1 MKRLGLISAA
11 MVWAGVAMG
20 QTTNSYTIGVNQSI
34 PDGSASGLALS
45 TNLSGIFGSVSQVTV
60 GLDIGGGYNG
70 DLYAYLAGP
79 NGGFAVL
86 LNRVG
91 TTNGNSFGYSDSGFN
106 ITLDDSG
113 GNNNVHYYQNFVL
126 PVGALTGTWA
136 SDGEN
141 IDPNS
146 GLTGT
151 AASTATLASMDG
163 TDPNGT
169 WTLYIADLSG
179 GGQSTLLNW
188 TLNITAVPEPGTWAM
203 GMVGGILMLIGVNL
217 RRKIMPRR

>member
-1 MKRLGLISAA
+1 MKRLGLISAVT
-11 MVWAGVAMG
+11 VWAGVAMA
-20 QTTNSYTIGVNQSI
+20 QVTTNSYTFNVNQSV
-34 PDGSASGLALS
+34 PDGSASGLAFS
-45 TNLSGIFGSVSQVTV
+45 TNLGGIYGTIQNVTV
-60 GLDIGGGYNG
+60 GLDISGGYNG

-91 TTNGNSFGYSDSGFN
+91 TTNGNAFGYSDSGFN

-113 GNNNVHYYQNFVL
+113 GNNNVHFYQLILN
-126 PVGALTGTWA
+126 PNGGALTGTWG

-141 IDPNS
+141 VDPNG

-203 GMVGGILMLIGVNL
+203 GIAGGLILFGFA
-217 RRKIMPRR
+217 RRFSRSN

>member
-1 MKRLGLISAA
+1 MKQLGLISAV
-11 MVWAGVAMG
+11 MVWAGVATA
-20 QTTNSYTIGVNQSI
+20 QTTTTNFTFNVNRQV

-45 TNLSGIFGSVSQVTV
+45 TNLSGISGTIANVTV
-60 GLDIGGGYNG
+60 GLDISGGYNG

-79 NGGFAVL
+79 TGGFAVL

-113 GNNNVHYYQNFVL
+113 GNNNVHYYENFVL

-141 IDPNS
+141 VDPNS

-151 AASTATLASMDG
+151 SPSMATLASLDG

-169 WTLYIADLSG
+169 WTLFIADLSG

-188 TLNITAVPEPGTWAM
+188 TLNITAVPEPQMWVM
-203 GMVGGILMLIGVNL
+203 GMLGAALLIGINA
-217 RRKIMPRR
+217 RRK

>member
-11 MVWAGVAMG
+11 MVWAGVAMA
-20 QTTNSYTIGVNQSI
+20 QTSTTNFTFNVNQLV
-34 PDGSASGLALS
+34 PDGSVSGLALS
-45 TNLSGIFGSVSQVTV
+45 TNLGGINGTIANVTV
-60 GLDIGGGYNG
+60 GLDISGGYNG
-70 DLYAYLAGP
+70 DLYAYLTGP

-91 TTNGNSFGYSDSGFN
+91 TTNGNAFGYSDSGFN

-113 GNNNVHYYQNFVL
+113 GNNNVHFYQQFVL

-141 IDPNS
+141 VDPNS

-151 AASTATLASMDG
+151 VSPTATLASLDG

-169 WTLYIADLSG
+169 WTLFIADLSG
-179 GGQSTLLNW
+179 GGQSTLLDW
-188 TLNITAVPEPGTWAM
+188 RLNITSVPEPGTWAM
-203 GMVGGILMLIGVNL
+203 GVIGGIFILVGVH
-217 RRKIMPRR
+217 RRQGRS